1 MFNMSDTTLCRFQCF
16 YVVYE
21 STFWTENL
29 IVSGY
34 KYTEIKGFHSYICW
48 VVPCKQMVYTLIHT
62 FNELWCLKVY
72 FSVDKI
78 SHFDF
83 PDTSIIQK
91 THDPA
96 QYIFGNR
103 PWKERDW
110 QMWPLFERN
119 I

>member
-1 MFNMSDTTLCRFQCF
+1 MLNMSDTTTLCRFQCF

-34 KYTEIKGFHSYICW
+34 KYTEIKGFQSYICW

-91 THDPA
+91 DPWSRA
-96 QYIFGNR
+96 IYF
-103 PWKERDW
+103 W
-110 QMWPLFERN
+110 
-119 I
+119 